1 MWILYGLLAALTAA
15 LMTIAGKYGLKG
27 IDPTLATTLRAGVMF
42 IILVGISA
50 STGTFAK
57 LSSLDSKSLRWIVI
71 AAVFGALSWL
81 FYFLGLQQTS
91 ATKLA
96 ALDRL
101 SLAGIV
107 ILSVLLLGETVTP
120 RIVAGTI
127 VSIVGILLLT
137 IR

>member
-15 LMTIAGKYGLKG
+15 LMTIAAKYGLKG
-27 IDPTLATTLRAGVMF
+27 VDPTLATTLRAGIMF
-42 IILVGISA
+42 FLLLAA
-50 STGTFAK
+50 SLGTGTFAK
-57 LSSLDSKSLRWIVI
+57 LSSVDSKSLRWIVV

-107 ILSVLLLGETVTP
+107 ILSVLFLGETLTP
-120 RIVAGTI
+120 RMIAGTV

-137 IR
+137 VK